1 MVLTSFKDISGSA
14 EASNLSKISAE
25 ASNIFKD
32 ISSVLICWFPEGGW
46 EAKGER
52 KPGRLRLCLIVLEL
66 KLLNAYDRY
75 PTSLNY
81 LSLVRNAVCIL
92 CVSYFG
98 PFLHFF
104 GYLSCAIFFSL
115 LPWRVLEG
123 GLVGVSR
130 VLGSLV
136 SWGRILWEVRIR
148 WLPGMSLVSLH
159 NHSHILP
166 CNGIYDNL
174 KDTHKDKYKDN
185 VFGVTPHSL
194 TSGSNNELRW
204 YSKSPW

>member
-1 MVLTSFKDISGSA
+1 MREFDTDSDGKLSFTELQVTMVIRYQRWSLNLLKISAVVLTSFQDISG
-14 EASNLSKISAE
+14 SAE

-81 LSLVRNAVCIL
+81 LSMVRNAVCIL

-104 GYLSCAIFFSL
+104 EFLSCAIFFS
-115 LPWRVLEG
+115 PPMEG
-123 GLVGVSR
+123 AGWWALVAWWVF
-130 VLGSLV
+130 LV
-136 SWGRILWEVRIR
+136 SWVRWFPGAGFYGRC
-148 WLPGMSLVSLH
+148 G
-159 NHSHILP
+159 
-166 CNGIYDNL
+166 
-174 KDTHKDKYKDN
+174 
-185 VFGVTPHSL
+185 
-194 TSGSNNELRW
+194 SGDCLECL
-204 YSKSPW
+204 

>member
-66 KLLNAYDRY
+66 KLLNAHDRY

-81 LSLVRNAVCIL
+81 LSMVRNAVCIL

-115 LPWRVLEG
+115 LPWRVLVG
-123 GLVGVSR
+123 GLVLEGACGWFSC
-130 VLGSLV
+130 LGFVGFLGPDFMGGADQV
-136 SWGRILWEVRIR
+136 TAW
-148 WLPGMSLVSLH
+148 
-159 NHSHILP
+159 
-166 CNGIYDNL
+166 
-174 KDTHKDKYKDN
+174 N
-185 VFGVTPHSL
+185 VFSVTPQSL
-194 TSGSNNELRW
+194 SHLTMQWHIWQFERHIQRQIQRQCL
-204 YSKSPW
+204 